1 MNARSIS
8 ISVSLAIA
16 MIAASTDV
24 LSQGRSGGAGG
35 GMGGSQAGGMGGSQ
49 AGGLPSGMQRGTE
62 AVPVERPG
70 NVQDRGRGPSVERQA
85 PEQAQSKTPPEQAQS
100 KTPQDLLQQNTG
112 LSDNVAKLFPA
123 GTDLQAAASGFK
135 NLGDFVSA
143 AHVSNNLGIPF
154 ADLKTRLLAGD
165 SLGAAIQALKPGADA
180 QLEANRARARADEQL
195 RRG

>member
-1 MNARSIS
+1 MNARLLS
-8 ISVSLAIA
+8 ISVSLAVA

-24 LSQGRSGGAGG
+24 LSQGRGGGAGG
-35 GMGGSQAGGMGGSQ
+35 GMGGAMGHGGGSQ
-49 AGGLPSGMQRGTE
+49 AGGMPSGLQRGIE
-62 AVPVERPG
+62 SVPVERQG
-70 NVQDRGRGPSVERQA
+70 SAQDRGRSASVERQA
-85 PEQAQSKTPPEQAQS
+85 PEQAQG
-100 KTPQDLLQQNTG
+100 KTPQDQLQQNTH
-112 LSDNVAKLFPA
+112 LSDNVAKLLPA
-123 GTDLQAAASGFK
+123 GTDLKAAATGFG
-135 NLGDFVSA
+135 NLGEFVAA

>member
-8 ISVSLAIA
+8 ISLSLAVA

-24 LSQGRSGGAGG
+24 LAQGRSGAAGGMGGAMGG

-49 AGGLPSGMQRGTE
+49 AGCLPSWMQRGTG
-62 AVPVERPG
+62 AFPVERPG
-70 NVQDRGRGPSVERQA
+70 NVQERGRGPSVERQA

-154 ADLKTRLLAGD
+154 ADLKTRLLACD
-165 SLGAAIQALKPGADA
+165 ILGAAIQALKP
-180 QLEANRARARADEQL
+180 
-195 RRG
+195 

>member
-1 MNARSIS
+1 M
-8 ISVSLAIA
+8 
-16 MIAASTDV
+16 
-24 LSQGRSGGAGG
+24 GGAMGG
-35 GMGGSQAGGMGGSQ
+35 GMGHGMGGSQ
-49 AGGLPSGMQRGTE
+49 AGGLPSGMQRGIE
-62 AVPVERPG
+62 SVPVERPA
-70 NVQDRGRGPSVERQA
+70 NAQDRGRSASVERQA
-85 PEQAQSKTPPEQAQS
+85 PEQAQS
-100 KTPQDLLQQNTG
+100 KTPQDLLQQNTQ

-123 GTDLQAAASGFK
+123 GTDLQGAASGFR

-195 RRG
+195 KRG

>member
-8 ISVSLAIA
+8 LSLSLAVA
-16 MIAASTDV
+16 MIAVSTNV
-24 LSQGRSGGAGG
+24 LAQGRGVGG
-35 GMGGSQAGGMGGSQ
+35 GMGGGMGHGMGGGSQ
-49 AGGLPSGMQRGTE
+49 TGGLPSGMQRGIET
-62 AVPVERPG
+62 VPVERPG
-70 NVQDRGRGPSVERQA
+70 NAQDRGRGANIERQA
-85 PEQAQSKTPPEQAQS
+85 PEQAQN
-100 KTPQDLLQQNTG
+100 KTPQDLLQQNTR
-112 LSDNVAKLFPA
+112 LADNVAKLFPA
-123 GTDLQAAASGFK
+123 GTDLQASASGFR

-195 RRG
+195 RG

>member
-8 ISVSLAIA
+8 ISLSLAVA
-16 MIAASTDV
+16 MIAASADV

-35 GMGGSQAGGMGGSQ
+35 GMGGAMGGGMGGSQ
-49 AGGLPSGMQRGTE
+49 AGGMPSGMQRGTE
-62 AVPVERPG
+62 SVPVERPG
-70 NVQDRGRGPSVERQA
+70 NAQDRGRSASVERQA
-85 PEQAQSKTPPEQAQS
+85 PEQAKG
-100 KTPQDLLQQNTG
+100 KTPQDLLQQNTR

-123 GTDLQAAASGFK
+123 GTNLQAAATGFR
-135 NLGDFVSA
+135 NLGEFVAA
-143 AHVSNNLGIPF
+143 AHVSSNLGIPF

-180 QLEANRARARADEQL
+180 QLEANRARARADAQL

>member
-1 MNARSIS
+1 MNARFLS

-16 MIAASTDV
+16 MMAASTNV

-35 GMGGSQAGGMGGSQ
+35 GMGGAMGGGMGGSQ
-49 AGGLPSGMQRGTE
+49 AGGIPSGMQQRGIE
-62 AVPVERPG
+62 SVPVERPA
-70 NVQDRGRGPSVERQA
+70 NAQDRGRSASVERQA
-85 PEQAQSKTPPEQAQS
+85 PEQAQS
-100 KTPQDLLQQNTG
+100 KTPQDLLQQNTQ
-112 LSDNVAKLFPA
+112 LSANVAKLFPA
-123 GTDLQAAASGFK
+123 GTDLQGAASGFR
-135 NLGDFVSA
+135 NLGEFVSA